1 MFKLRL
7 AEYINQN
14 MLARDMTYKDL
25 HDLSGVPDSS
35 LHSYAQAKVN
45 NPNEENLV
53 RIAAAFGDPPDVIQR
68 MRRESLDSSF
78 KENQI
83 IAESDDQQRMEQ
95 FAALMRSSMAAILTE
110 NIVHESARQTEII
123 QHADARVETERQRFK
138 ARVDE
143 VLRQCNAEVAKA
155 EAICAE
161 KIAMVERHSRDLLA
175 LKDEQIKTAAEEND
189 KVRAYL
195 RIIVR
200 NLTIALIAV
209 SAFAVVG
216 LACLGGY
223 AFYAYQ
229 TFDLSDPTRGLFR
242 GGASLGPIVLTMLVL
257 FIVFAIAL
265 IAFLVIKKRRPKTVE
280 K

>member
-1 MFKLRL
+1 MFNILISEHIKSRKEEKGL
-7 AEYINQN
+7 
-14 MLARDMTYKDL
+14 TYETISAKAPVPLSTL
-25 HDLSGVPDSS
+25 HA
-35 LHSYAQAKVN
+35 YAQGTVKMPKDDV
-45 NPNEENLV
+45 LI
-53 RIAAAFGDPPDVIQR
+53 RIFAVLGDGPEVIQQLRKKAAASTIEETQI
-68 MRRESLDSSF
+68 LSS
-78 KENQI
+78 
-83 IAESDDQQRMEQ
+83 STDQERMEA
-95 FAALMRSSMAAILTE
+95 FATLMRAHMSAVLEEYRLQSSAQ
-110 NIVHESARQTEII
+110 QTEII

-138 ARVDE
+138 ARADE
-143 VLRQCNAEVAKA
+143 VLRQCNAEVAKT

-161 KIAMVERHSRDLLA
+161 KIAMAERHSRELLS
-175 LKDEQIKTAAEEND
+175 LKDEQIKSSSEENE

-195 RIIVR
+195 RIVVR

-229 TFDLSDPTRGLFR
+229 TFDVEDPTRGLFR

-257 FIVFAIAL
+257 TVAAAIAL
-265 IAFLVIKKRRPKTVE
+265 AVFFIIKKRRPKTAE